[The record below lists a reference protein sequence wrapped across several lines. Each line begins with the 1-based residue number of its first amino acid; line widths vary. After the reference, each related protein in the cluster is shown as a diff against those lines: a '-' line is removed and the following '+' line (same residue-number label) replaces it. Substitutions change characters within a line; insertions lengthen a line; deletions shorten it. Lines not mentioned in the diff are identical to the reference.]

1 MGPGVTPVVQWE
13 GKGLGQFDATQD
25 AAFNSLFD
33 RLVGR
38 DDQVCVRE
46 R

>member
-13 GKGLGQFDATQD
+13 GAGLGRFDARQD
-25 AAFNSLFD
+25 AVFNAVFD
-33 RLVGR
+33 RLVGP
-38 DDQVCVRE
+38 DDKYCAAE

>member
-13 GKGLGQFDATQD
+13 GAGLRRYD
-25 AAFNSLFD
+25 AASDRMFNRLFD
-33 RLVGR
+33 RLVGPN
-38 DDQVCVRE
+38 DKLCAPE